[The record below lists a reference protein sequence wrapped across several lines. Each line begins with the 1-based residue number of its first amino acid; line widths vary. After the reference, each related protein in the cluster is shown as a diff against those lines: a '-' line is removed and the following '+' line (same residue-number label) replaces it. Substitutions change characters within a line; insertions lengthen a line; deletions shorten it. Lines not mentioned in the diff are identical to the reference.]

1 MGRRAMRRTCVG
13 HGDLAGLA
21 DDFGDILGILD
32 SVGYALLELGE

>member
-21 DDFGDILGILD
+21 DDFGNILGVLD
-32 SVGYALLELGE
+32 SVGYTLLELTR